1 MPVGLQ
7 NKLMIAISYV
17 ISLNNRTVG
26 PFDPTT
32 TTSTTTAAT
41 TTTTTTTK

>member
-1 MPVGLQ
+1 
-7 NKLMIAISYV
+7 MIARSCI

-32 TTSTTTAAT
+32 TTSTTTAT
-41 TTTTTTTK
+41 TTTTAAAATNF